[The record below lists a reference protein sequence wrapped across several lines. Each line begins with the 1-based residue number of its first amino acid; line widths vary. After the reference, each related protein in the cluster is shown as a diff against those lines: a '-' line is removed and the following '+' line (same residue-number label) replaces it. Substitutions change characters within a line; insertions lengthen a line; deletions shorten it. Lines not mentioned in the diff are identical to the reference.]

1 MVCGRIKDLVV
12 WLREDYGVSV
22 CETTVSGALKDM
34 GFVKLTARPRHHGQN
49 EPALEVFR
57 KSFRAELEARRA
69 RLGPQTPLEIW

>member
-34 GFVKLTARPRHHGQN
+34 GFVKLTARPHHHGQN
-49 EPALEVFR
+49 EPALEVFKEASARNSKPSEPAWGR
-57 KSFRAELEARRA
+57 KHH
-69 RLGPQTPLEIW
+69 